1 MSKYRSRFNIAPA
14 DYIRRELDFYHW
26 TQKDLACR
34 LGLSENTVSSIMRG
48 KQSVTPDTA
57 QHLEALFGEPAS
69 FWLTVD
75 AEYRARLAADSQPT
89 DSRPVNRMSLYKL
102 FPLSAMMKRGW
113 LSAQRTLDSIEE
125 GLLRLFSPNELQL
138 VQASPAGGLLRQS
151 KNIQKTTAKL
161 ATLTWER
168 IAALCAGQA
177 QVPEYSRTALERLN
191 SELAALSAA
200 PDGVATFVKRLS
212 DAGVKFFVLQPF
224 DGTRISGMCF
234 MDVQSH
240 NPVVVYSGLYGRV
253 DHFWFTM
260 AHELGHVLNDLSTP
274 VVIDDAERMADE
286 HARGTLHT
294 LQILSFFDR
303 TPSPVTKRLILE
315 CADRFGVSSAIVVGV
330 LHYYKRVPYNKY
342 NDLIPHVLDSLAPW
356 MNIEAYAAPYARSA

>member
-34 LGLSENTVSSIMRG
+34 LGLSENTVSAIMRR

-75 AEYRARLAADSQPT
+75 AEYRARLAADSQPA
-89 DSRPVNRMSLYKL
+89 DRRSEDRMNLYKL
-102 FPLSAMMKRGW
+102 FPLSALMKRGW
-113 LSAQRTLDSIEE
+113 LSAQKTLDSIEE
-125 GLLRLFSPNELQL
+125 GLLRLFSSSELQL
-138 VQASPAGGLLRQS
+138 AQASPAGCHLRQS
-151 KNIQKTTAKL
+151 KDVQKTTAKL

-168 IAALCAGQA
+168 IAALCAGQE
-177 QVPEYSRTALERLN
+177 QVVEYSRTAVERL
-191 SELAALSAA
+191 SSDLAALSTA
-200 PDGVATFVKRLS
+200 PDGVTTFVKRLN
-212 DAGVKFFVLQPF
+212 DAGVKFLVLKPF

-234 MDVQSH
+234 MDIRSH
-240 NPVVVYSGLYGRV
+240 NPVVVYSGLYGRA

-274 VVIDDAERMADE
+274 VVISDTEKMADE
-286 HARGTLHT
+286 HARETLHT

-303 TPSPVTKRLILE
+303 TPSPVTKRLTVE
-315 CADRFGVSSAIVVGV
+315 CADRFGVSPAIVVGV
-330 LHYYKRVPYNKY
+330 LHYYKRVPYNRY
-342 NDLIPHVLDSLAPW
+342 NDLIPHILDSLAPW
-356 MNIEAYAAPYARSA
+356 MNVEASVAPYAQSA